1 MKNTFL
7 LALICALF
15 SCTNP
20 GSKNVDQV
28 ASKESAREIEKASW
42 LIGKWN
48 NISEDGSIVE
58 MWEKFNDS
66 IYVGKSYFIRGTDTV
81 SSESIKLVQDGNELS
96 YVPTVKNQ
104 NDGQPVRFK
113 LISSDS
119 NKLIFKNRA
128 HDFPQTISYYQ
139 LSSDSLL
146 AEISGLVKGEL
157 RSEKFPMRR
166 VK

>member
-7 LALICALF
+7 PALICVFF

-20 GSKNVDQV
+20 GSKNIDQV
-28 ASKESAREIEKASW
+28 GLKESSREIEKASW
-42 LIGKWN
+42 LIGEWN
-48 NISEDGSIVE
+48 NISNDGRIVE

-66 IYVGKSYFIRGTDTV
+66 LYVGKSYFIRGIDTV
-81 SSESIKLVQDGNELS
+81 SSESINLVQDGDELN

-119 NKLIFKNRA
+119 NKLIFENRA

-139 LSSDSLL
+139 LSGDSLL
-146 AEISGLVKGEL
+146 AEISGMVKGEY
-157 RSEKFPMRR
+157 RAEKFPMRR